1 MSTQAHEVLLEAAC
15 RGDRAA
21 LDQLVQLYYARVYR
35 YGRRVCLNPSD
46 ADDAV
51 QEAFVA
57 LGRTVTTFR
66 HEASLSTWLFTVVK
80 NMCMRMLR
88 PFARQRR
95 HLGEAVDVQA
105 LDELRD
111 ESLTPEAQL
120 ERQRMVDAVEHSLLE
135 LEPLYREVLVL
146 RDVEGLSG
154 PDVARR
160 LGISVAAMKTRLHRA
175 RHLLREHL
183 LRQEA
188 PGLGS

>member
-1 MSTQAHEVLLEAAC
+1 MSRPHHEALLAAAC
-15 RGDRAA
+15 QGDRGA

-57 LGRTVTTFR
+57 LGRSVTTFR
-66 HEASLSTWLFTVVK
+66 QEASLSTWLFTVVK

-88 PFARQRR
+88 PFVRQRH
-95 HLGEAVDVQA
+95 HLGEAVEQEA
-105 LDELRD
+105 LAQL
-111 ESLTPEAQL
+111 PEEAASPEEQL
-120 ERQRMVDAVEHSLLE
+120 ERQRMVAAVEACLLE

-146 RDVEGLSG
+146 RDVEGLPG
-154 PDVARR
+154 PEVAER

-175 RHLLREHL
+175 RGLLREHL
-183 LRQEA
+183 ARRVQA
-188 PGLGS
+188 

>member
-1 MSTQAHEVLLEAAC
+1 MSFQAHEVLLEAAC

-105 LDELRD
+105 LDQLRD
-111 ESLTPEAQL
+111 ESLTPEEQL

-188 PGLGS
+188 RGHGS

>member
-1 MSTQAHEVLLEAAC
+1 MSTQPHEVLLESAC

-111 ESLTPEAQL
+111 ESLTPEEQL
-120 ERQRMVDAVEHSLLE
+120 ERQRMVDAVEHSLLR

-175 RHLLREHL
+175 RHLLRELL